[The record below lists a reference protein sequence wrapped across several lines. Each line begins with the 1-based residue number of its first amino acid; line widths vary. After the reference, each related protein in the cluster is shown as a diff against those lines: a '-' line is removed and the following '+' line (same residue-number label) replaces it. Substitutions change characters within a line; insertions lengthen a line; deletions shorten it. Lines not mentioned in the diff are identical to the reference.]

1 MACGAYPKYPLDY
14 WLEWRFVDG
23 TVCTFGDQIGVSV
36 TMLMFFGITFLALY
50 QASGS
55 VVVPLAALIVIAPAT
70 MVLLP
75 AIGVQF
81 AVVVM
86 ILAIAGAGTY
96 LYVKAG

>member
-1 MACGAYPKYPLDY
+1 MACGAYPRYPLDY
-14 WLEWRFVDG
+14 FLEWRFVDG
-23 TVCTFGDQIGVSV
+23 AVCTFGDQIGVSV

-81 AVVVM
+81 VVVVM
-86 ILAIAGAGTY
+86 VLAIASAGTY
-96 LYVKAG
+96 LYVQSG